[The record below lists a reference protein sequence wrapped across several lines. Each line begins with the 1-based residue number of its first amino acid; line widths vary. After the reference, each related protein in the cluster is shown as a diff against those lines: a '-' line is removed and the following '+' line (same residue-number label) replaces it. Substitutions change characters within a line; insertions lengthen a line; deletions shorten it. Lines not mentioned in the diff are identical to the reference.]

1 MISSF
6 TQIKTSHSFINQ
18 RHHHRTSNGD
28 DDEPDKIQSATQP
41 RRRSAIFIPPKS
53 YERASALLTARHSS
67 KSVQTTQW
75 TRIPGMSSW
84 QFVQVYLANSSVDG
98 KKRFRDEILQFRTIF
113 SAIRR
118 TRCESLTR
126 HVGCARLVR
135 SVGCLTHRH
144 RSMMIHQTREFMAKS
159 SLTDFP
165 TVAKYEENHSMTLN

>member
-1 MISSF
+1 MNPTKF
-6 TQIKTSHSFINQ
+6 NQ
-18 RHHHRTSNGD
+18 L
-28 DDEPDKIQSATQP
+28 ATQP

-135 SVGCLTHRH
+135 SVLVAWHTVTDQWWFIRCVNLWQKLVNGFLHGCQ
-144 RSMMIHQTREFMAKS
+144 IWGKS
-159 SLTDFP
+159 LNDTYLAIP
-165 TVAKYEENHSMTLN
+165 TQYRFDSNPLYSFFILNTIQ